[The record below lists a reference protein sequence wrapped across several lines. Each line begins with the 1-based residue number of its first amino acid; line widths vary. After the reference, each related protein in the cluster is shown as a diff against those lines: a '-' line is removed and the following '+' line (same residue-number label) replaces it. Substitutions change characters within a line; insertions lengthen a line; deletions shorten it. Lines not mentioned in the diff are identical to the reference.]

1 MAMNLQTMLKEGL
14 SNLFASKE
22 KVSSAL
28 GIDIGSSSIKV
39 VQIKKSKGKAVLET
53 YGAIALGPYGNTDVG
68 TITNLSVD
76 QISQALVDLMKEANT
91 TTKLGA
97 IAIPS
102 SASLI
107 FTITLPGNITEDA
120 LPSIVPNEA
129 RKYIPVPISEVT
141 LDWWMIPKQAESINE
156 NDPAN
161 GGKAPEE
168 KTEVLVV
175 AIHNDTLAKYRDILT
190 KTEIQSD
197 FFEMEVFSSIRSTFG
212 HELAPVLVIDFGV
225 SKTKLSIIEY
235 GIVRTFHIVNR
246 GAQDLTKNIA
256 QSMNLS
262 FKDAEE
268 LKRSVGLDEIK
279 NKTVADINKL
289 SIDFILAETN
299 SVVLAYEKK
308 YNKTISKIVIS
319 GGGALL
325 KGLRARAAESFR
337 AEVLYGDSFSKIE
350 APAFLAPVLENS
362 GPEFAVAVGLAL
374 RQIS

>member
-212 HELAPVLVIDFGV
+212 HELAPVLVIDFGA